1 MGYFNPITYFFKQL
15 IRIFTKKFFW
25 VILICVCIFLGVLI
39 FSPDVNAID
48 YDYTSETNDI
58 VLNNFYYAKKYINDN
73 IGNFT
78 DYAIIYRPR
87 SYSNGASLGQY
98 CLFAYNS
105 NGLGDVQYLYDNNQG
120 FYYFNTKNVYFTLIY
135 DPYNAVLDGSNICG
149 SIFDSDTDISS
160 IPIKYNGFNNSSY
173 HFSADIMKNSTYT
186 TIYSSFTNGI
196 FASSHHLDLNNIP
209 TYVYKPYFI
218 TTNEEL
224 QTFDFDYLQI
234 SGGTTPYYTS
244 ITENSEKHSANF
256 RFRYIYKNVVS
267 EIDVSDYISFN
278 SSTNTWQINIPYN
291 AITNSVMVRNGETF
305 TYGLNY
311 KPFFGTEYYISTGEL
326 TYNLTSEQENQ
337 INEDNN
343 KQLIDNIAEN
353 QKQTNERLDNVD
365 NSINNMSNTLTDS
378 NVDDSSVDD
387 FAALGSDLDTE
398 DVSGIDELFQK
409 LYDAFCTDEVQD
421 LTFTIPFTDK
431 RVTIN
436 AANISDR
443 FPEAITSIVGVFVW
457 GMIGL
462 YVLKDIRTTID
473 KIAEGSPEDVGSDVK
488 KEVL

>member
-1 MGYFNPITYFFKQL
+1 MGFFNPITYFFKQL

-25 VILICVCIFLGVLI
+25 VILISVCIFLGVLI
-39 FSPDVNAID
+39 FSPAVNA
-48 YDYTSETNDI
+48 TTGSSEKDEI
-58 VLNNFYYAKKYINDN
+58 IKNNFYYIMKFVQQNYGD
-73 IGNFT
+73 FT
-78 DYAIIYRPR
+78 DYVIFGQNTGI
-87 SYSNGASLGQY
+87 NGKWYGFLIANPNGGRFYANNDYWFSGAYVVGGSINTEITYTSINDVDISIKNWNTPQQYTNNGQY
-98 CLFAYNS
+98 PVKWFGAFS
-105 NGLGDVQYLYDNNQG
+105 P
-120 FYYFNTKNVYFTLIY
+120 NTI
-135 DPYNAVLDGSNICG
+135 
-149 SIFDSDTDISS
+149 
-160 IPIKYNGFNNSSY
+160 
-173 HFSADIMKNSTYT
+173 YT
-186 TIYSSFTNGI
+186 TTPIYGSSCTDNFGDLSKFNPIFTE
-196 FASSHHLDLNNIP
+196 
-209 TYVYKPYFI
+209 PYFI
-218 TTNEEL
+218 TTDEEL

-234 SGGTTPYYTS
+234 SGGSTPYYTS
-244 ITENSEKHSANF
+244 ITENSEKHSADF
-256 RFRYIYKNVVS
+256 KFRYIYKNVVS
-267 EIDVSDYISFN
+267 EIDVSNYVSVN
-278 SSTNTWQINIPYN
+278 SSTNTWQINVPYN

-305 TYGLNY
+305 TYNLY
-311 KPFFGTEYYISTGEL
+311 YEPYFGTSYSISTGEL

-337 INEDNN
+337 INEDSN

-387 FAALGSDLDTE
+387 FASLGSDLDTE